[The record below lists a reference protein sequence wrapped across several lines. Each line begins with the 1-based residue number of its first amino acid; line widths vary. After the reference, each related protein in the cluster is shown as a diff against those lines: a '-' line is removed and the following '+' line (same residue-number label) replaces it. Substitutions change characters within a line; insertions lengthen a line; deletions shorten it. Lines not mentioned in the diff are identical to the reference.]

1 MDKRSKM
8 MVLKAASLT
17 FAIAGFILACGS
29 RHGEK
34 KQPSNG
40 AGASP
45 APSAT
50 YTTYA
55 VSPASGPSWLS
66 HLGLTVSQ
74 THMGQMGGTQPI
86 PATARREPQAEA
98 NSGLHSEMQKF
109 IPLWRSGSNQ
119 AGTVFNEPFL
129 LAGADLYRLNCRSCH
144 GPDGKGSPPEI
155 NSLIGPVQAASAAMI
170 ERRMKARGTEI
181 SDDMAKQMA
190 GEAEKSLRD
199 RLQNGGK
206 AMPPFKHLR
215 GDEVEALLAYLDHL
229 AGVPPGNHV
238 PRLVTESA
246 ARVGEHMVKGT
257 CQICHDATGPGG
269 GHMGMMRG
277 VIPSLAS
284 LTEEHS
290 LSSLTN
296 QVRYGSSGMMMMMGG
311 SQMPP
316 FSYLTD
322 EEIAAAYFY
331 LQAYPPQP

>member
-1 MDKRSKM
+1 MNKRRKT

-17 FAIAGFILACGS
+17 FAMAGLFLACGS
-29 RHGEK
+29 QQGK
-34 KQPSNG
+34 NKQPG
-40 AGASP
+40 HEAGASP
-45 APSAT
+45 TPSPT
-50 YTTYA
+50 YS
-55 VSPASGPSWLS
+55 VSPATGPSWLS

-86 PATARREPQAEA
+86 PATARREPRVEA
-98 NSGLHSEMQKF
+98 NSGLHSEMRKF
-109 IPLWRSGSNQ
+109 LPLWRSAPNQ
-119 AGTVFNEPFL
+119 AGAVFNEPFL

-155 NSLIGPVQAASAAMI
+155 NSLIGPVQAASPAMI

-181 SDDMAKQMA
+181 GNDMAQQMA
-190 GEAEKSLRD
+190 AEAEKSLRD

-206 AMPPFKHLR
+206 TMPPFKHLR

-229 AGVPPGNHV
+229 AGVPAGQHV

-296 QVRYGSSGMMMMMGG
+296 QVRYGSSGMMMRMMGG

-316 FSYLTD
+316 FPYFTD

-331 LQAYPPQP
+331 LQAYPPRP

>member
-1 MDKRSKM
+1 MNRRNQTRALRTIAPTL
-8 MVLKAASLT
+8 VLLALLA
-17 FAIAGFILACGS
+17 ACGS
-29 RHGEK
+29 QQREDK
-34 KQPSNG
+34 RASAQ

-45 APSAT
+45 APST
-50 YTTYA
+50 KYA

-66 HLGLTVSQ
+66 HLGLRVSQ
-74 THMGQMGGTQPI
+74 THMGHMGGTQPI

-98 NSGLHSEMQKF
+98 NSRPHSEMQKF
-109 IPLWRSGSNQ
+109 LPLWRSASNQ
-119 AGTVFNEPFL
+119 AGAVFNEPFL

-144 GPDGKGSPPEI
+144 GPDGRGSPPEI
-155 NSLIGPVQAASAAMI
+155 NSLVGPVQAASAAMI
-170 ERRMKARGTEI
+170 ERRMKARGAEI
-181 SDDMAKQMA
+181 SDEMTKQMA
-190 GEAEKSLRD
+190 AEAEKSLLN

-206 AMPPFKHLR
+206 SMPPFRHLR
-215 GDEVEALLAYLDHL
+215 GDEIESLLAYLDHL
-229 AGVPPGNHV
+229 ADVPPGNHV
-238 PRLVTESA
+238 PRLVSESA

-277 VIPSLAS
+277 IIPSLAS

-296 QVRYGSSGMMMMMGG
+296 QVRYGSSGMMTMMGG

-316 FSYLTD
+316 FPYFTD